1 MTRDAIAD
9 LTKERRAAEALRST
23 LSALPGVD
31 DDTMRDTI
39 EGETGLHE
47 AVAEVVGLLA
57 GTEAMIYGLANHVKE
72 MEARLARYKA
82 RADFLRAAIEQAMV
96 VGEMARLELP
106 TCTLSLG
113 RRSPGLVITDEASIP
128 AAFWKAQEP
137 TLDKAALKAALKDN
151 VTIPGATLGNGSVSL
166 TIRRA

>member
-9 LTKERRAAEALRST
+9 LTKERRAAEALRDTLSKMPEVDEST
-23 LSALPGVD
+23 L
-31 DDTMRDTI
+31 RDTI

-47 AVAEVVGLLA
+47 AIAEVVALLTDTENSIFGLT
-57 GTEAMIYGLANHVKE
+57 GHVTAMQI
-72 MEARLARYKA
+72 RLARYKQ

-96 VGEMARLELP
+96 VGEVSRLELP

-113 RRSPGLVITDEASIP
+113 RRAPGLVITDEAMIP
-128 AAFWKAQEP
+128 AEFWKAQDP
-137 TLDKAALKAALKDN
+137 ALDKAALKEALKDKKA
-151 VTIPGATLGNGSVSL
+151 IPGATLGNGSVSL